1 MPGTSDS
8 FKILVIGDFSGR
20 FSGNRETP
28 KLTPRVIDRDNFDD
42 VMKAMKIS
50 LEVHGKSVS
59 FAELEDFH
67 PDRIY
72 EALGSFADLDV
83 HIAPTAVS
91 PPADLLSAIIAEH
104 GGNDVEEPDVPVTLR
119 DVEDLSG
126 FVERVTAGHLIPA
139 KDAAQVKRESDRHLS
154 AAERMRT
161 ILHDPKLQSI
171 ESAWRALFLL
181 VRGVDTQE
189 DLKVYLLD
197 ATLPELVQ
205 HIEALQ
211 ESLRK
216 TGPWTVLLGNFA
228 FGQTEAEVGALRKI
242 ASLGHA
248 IGAPFVAEAV
258 PSESGSP
265 TKAWAEFR
273 KSPVA
278 VWIGLVLPRFLLRL
292 PYGENTSPIES
303 FPFEEM
309 PGSQH
314 SDYLWGNPAFLSV
327 LLLAQAF
334 ESSGWNMESIPRRV
348 DGLPLH
354 IYYADG
360 EPAAKPCAEVLLSQS
375 DAEYLLEGGV
385 MPLISVKGQ
394 DTVVL
399 GRFQSV
405 AEPLQPLPRFHP
417 GR

>member
-1 MPGTSDS
+1 MSGTSDS

-20 FSGNRETP
+20 FSGNREAP
-28 KLTPRVIDRDNFDD
+28 KLTPRVIDRDNFDA
-42 VMKAMKIS
+42 VLKTMKVS
-50 LEVHGKSVS
+50 LEIQGKQVS
-59 FAELEDFH
+59 FGELEDFH

-83 HIAPTAVS
+83 HVIPAVVS
-91 PPADLLSAIIAEH
+91 PRADLLSAIIAEQ
-104 GGNDVEEPDVPVTLR
+104 GDDDDEPDIPVTLR

-126 FVERVTAGHLIPA
+126 FVERVTARHLIPA

-154 AAERMRT
+154 AAGRMRT
-161 ILHDPKLQSI
+161 ILHDPELQSI

-181 VRGVDTQE
+181 VREVDTQE
-189 DLKVYLLD
+189 DLKIYLLD
-197 ATLPELVQ
+197 LTLPELVQ
-205 HIEALQ
+205 HMEAVR
-211 ESLRK
+211 ESLKK
-216 TGPWTVLLGNFA
+216 TGPWAVLLGNFA

-242 ASLGHA
+242 ASLGNA
-248 IGAPFVAEAV
+248 LQAPFVAEAV
-258 PSESGSP
+258 PSESSSP

-273 KSPVA
+273 KSPGA
-278 VWIGLVLPRFLLRL
+278 AWIGLVLPRFLLRL
-292 PYGENTSPIES
+292 PYGEKTSPIEN

-309 PGSQH
+309 PESQH
-314 SDYLWGNPAFLSV
+314 SDYLWGNPAFLCV

-334 ESSGWNMESIPRRV
+334 ESSGWDMDSIPRRV

-375 DAEYLLEGGV
+375 DAEYLMETGV
-385 MPLISVKGQ
+385 MPLISLKGQ
-394 DTVVL
+394 DAAVL

-405 AEPLQPLPRFHP
+405 AEPLQPLPRFRP
-417 GR
+417 GQ

>member
-50 LEVHGKSVS
+50 LEVQGKSVS
-59 FAELEDFH
+59 FNELEDFH
-67 PDRIY
+67 PDHIY
-72 EALGSFADLDV
+72 QALGSFADLDV
-83 HIAPTAVS
+83 HVAATAGS
-91 PPADLLSAIIAEH
+91 PPVDLLSAIIAEH
-104 GGNDVEEPDVPVTLR
+104 GGDDEAADVPVTLR

-126 FVERVTAGHLIPA
+126 FVERVTAGHLVPA

-161 ILHDPKLQSI
+161 ILHDPELQSI

-181 VRGVDTQE
+181 VREVDTRE
-189 DLKVYLLD
+189 DLKIYLLD
-197 ATLPELVQ
+197 VTLPELVQ
-205 HIEALQ
+205 HFEAVR
-211 ESLRK
+211 ESLKK
-216 TGPWTVLLGNFA
+216 TGPWAVLLGNFA

-242 ASLGHA
+242 ASLGNA
-248 IGAPFVAEAV
+248 LGAPFIAEAV

-273 KSPVA
+273 KSPGA
-278 VWIGLVLPRFLLRL
+278 VSIGLVLPRFLLRL

-309 PGSQH
+309 PESQH

-334 ESSGWNMESIPRRV
+334 ESSGWDMESIPRRV

-385 MPLISVKGQ
+385 MPLISLKGQ
-394 DTVVL
+394 DAVVL